1 MRNLKR
7 VLSLALACV
16 MLLGMMV
23 VGAGAADKT
32 YADLTDSDQIS
43 NKEAVMLLV
52 DLGIIEGTSDG
63 SYKPE
68 VTVDRATMAKLI
80 TVMMMGDVD
89 QNSFKGTVTDLTDI
103 DSSWAEGYIKFC
115 YSNKII
121 SGDGKG
127 HFYPTEPVT
136 VVQAAKMLLIATG
149 FMSSDRG
156 YEGDNWSVNV
166 MRDSNSALDDAA
178 KVRPLTR
185 GLSVRA
191 NDPLT
196 RDNAAQMIFN
206 TLFVQT
212 KKPNYAYDMGKQY
225 VASYSYTAS
234 LATSM
239 FGGLTRHTAVLD
251 GVAKGKVSAI
261 DPSDGKAI
269 GLAANAKDVGNFVAY
284 YKDSTGNAVSSSVVA
299 TDVEPIASTTKGGTI
314 TNLVT
319 KNQPGYIGVEP
330 DTTDGVSVYY
340 NGTKVS
346 SGNKT
351 AAAVATAI
359 TSKTPTGVNG
369 ITYDFIDTT
378 GDGKYNTVKI
388 TEYTFTEITRV
399 TAAKGENE
407 ATITIRGFSGS
418 IGKSAVVGDFDA
430 LAAGDYVMAAKIGDL
445 YYVYEPTTITGSVSR
460 YNTSKKTLTIEGT
473 AYTWG
478 ELDNKTSL
486 TNGKDFRS
494 NTQSTFYLDE
504 NNYVV
509 AVASIAV
516 EKKYAVIDSIAYVP
530 TAGVTGTGYAEA
542 RLVFADGTNAVVN
555 VASIGG
561 LKPGTKNE
569 ENKTFKLDTDVIKN
583 TAWQN
588 HMYTYTVNSNS
599 EYVLTLVCEDFT
611 TESIV
616 KGTATSSN
624 GKFRA
629 NDNTVYVYKD
639 ASSNK
644 WYTYKGYRNAP
655 STSGTVSI
663 SYATSGGYASLV
675 YVNGNIVSET
685 TNELIVFLHADT
697 RYEVD
702 NTGSTPV
709 YEYTAAING
718 EEMTVYSE
726 DPLHYKAFTLYEV
739 IRDEDDYI
747 TTADGDADF
756 RDEDIESEN
765 GWGKLTATGNANNG
779 ALPVKGTVTGNA
791 DVNGTATLTWNG
803 SETVWVIG
811 ADGTVFSGKIA
822 DVTEGTVLWVQTVD
836 VSTAA
841 GKVAIKLAYV
851 KEPDQASVTAAPTAL
866 TLAETDAGGS
876 KTLTVST
883 NKDLTKGDVKLTNA
897 EAGDSITLTMT
908 SDASYKVLTIS
919 GAGGSV
925 RIDDPANDKYTLVA
939 GDIGKTLTVT
949 VEVSNEGEALGTY
962 TYSITVA

>member
-166 MRDSNSALDDAA
+166 MRDSNSALNDAN
-178 KVRPLTR
+178 KVRPLTS

-269 GLAANAKDVGNFVAY
+269 GLAADAKDVGNFVAY

-299 TDVEPIASTTKGGTI
+299 TSVEPIATTTKGGNI

-330 DTTDGVSVYY
+330 DTTTGVSVYY

-359 TSKTPTGVNG
+359 TSKTPTGLNG

-418 IGKSAVVGDFDA
+418 IGKSEVVGDFDA

-486 TNGKDFRS
+486 TSGKDFRG

-561 LKPGTKNE
+561 LKPATKDE
-569 ENKTFKLDTDVIKN
+569 AGKTFKLDTDATKN

-588 HMYTYTVNSNS
+588 HMYTYTVNSDS
-599 EYVLTLVCEDFT
+599 EYVLTLVCEDSSAAIT
-611 TESIV
+611 
-616 KGTATSSN
+616 KGTAKNTLFS
-624 GKFRA
+624 A
-629 NDNTVYVYKD
+629 NDNTVYVYKIN
-639 ASSNK
+639 NK
-644 WYTYKGYRNAP
+644 WFTYKGYRNAP
-655 STSGTVSI
+655 STDGNVNI
-663 SYATSGGYASLV
+663 SYAHSGGYATLV
-675 YVNGNIVSET
+675 YVNGSIVSET
-685 TNELIVFLHADT
+685 TSELIVFLHADNK
-697 RYEVD
+697 YEVD
-702 NTGSTPV
+702 NTGSDPI

-726 DPLHYKAFTLYEV
+726 TRLTYSAFTLYEV
-739 IRDEDDYI
+739 VRDEDDFV

-756 RDEDIESEN
+756 TNEAIESEN
-765 GWGKLTATGNANNG
+765 GWGKLTATADANNG
-779 ALPVKGTVTGNA
+779 ALPVSGTVTGNA

-851 KEPDQASVTAAPTAL
+851 IEPDQASVTEAPTAL
-866 TLAETDAGGS
+866 TVS
-876 KTLTVST
+876 KTGSGTLSSNT
-883 NKDLTKGDVKLTNA
+883 DLVAGEVKLTGA
-897 EAGDSITLTMT
+897 AADDTVTVTMT
-908 SDASYKVLTIS
+908 SSASYKVLTIS
-919 GAGGSV
+919 GEGTTSTNGT
-925 RIDDPANDKYTLVA
+925 YTLVA
-939 GDIGKTLTVT
+939 GDIGKALTVT
-949 VEVSNEGEALGTY
+949 VEVCNAGEALGTY